1 MAMTWRTVIITVGGI
16 LLLCTPAYAV
26 EGEPAVR
33 PGFNP
38 MLNQALKGEGG
49 VQVYMD
55 KEGNVG
61 TVTDAGTGHR
71 TFSVQ
76 PPQSPSINLGPPL
89 QLHNKS
95 LSFPL
100 NPSQR
105 GPGDRPPALAP
116 AR

>member
-1 MAMTWRTVIITVGGI
+1 MTLRTVIIMVGGI
-16 LLLCTPAYAV
+16 LLLYAPAFA
-26 EGEPAVR
+26 GEAEPTVS

-38 MLNQALKGEGG
+38 MLDQALKGEGG

-55 KEGNVG
+55 REGNVG
-61 TVTDAGTGHR
+61 TVTDMGTGHR

-89 QLHNKS
+89 QLHHNS

-100 NPSQR
+100 NPPQPA
-105 GPGDRPPALAP
+105 PGDRPPVSAP

>member
-1 MAMTWRTVIITVGGI
+1 MTFRTGISMVGGI
-16 LLLCTPAYAV
+16 FLLCASAYAL
-26 EGEPAVR
+26 ETERTIP

-38 MLNQALKGEGG
+38 ILDQALKGEGG

-55 KEGNVG
+55 REGNIG
-61 TVTDAGTGHR
+61 TVTDMATGYR

-89 QLHNKS
+89 QLHNNS
-95 LSFPL
+95 LSFP
-100 NPSQR
+100 PHTPQPA
-105 GPGDRPPALAP
+105 PGDRPPASAP

>member
-1 MAMTWRTVIITVGGI
+1 MTWRTVIIMVGGI
-16 LLLCTPAYAV
+16 LLLCAQAYAV
-26 EGEPAVR
+26 EAELKVP

-38 MLNQALKGEGG
+38 ILDQALKGEGG

-55 KEGNVG
+55 REGNIG
-61 TVTDAGTGHR
+61 TVTDMGTGHR

-89 QLHNKS
+89 QLHNNS
-95 LSFPL
+95 LSFP
-100 NPSQR
+100 PHPPQPA
-105 GPGDRPPALAP
+105 PGDRPHASAP

>member
-1 MAMTWRTVIITVGGI
+1 MMLRRVIIVVGGI
-16 LLLCTPAYAV
+16 LLLCARAYAV
-26 EGEPAVR
+26 EPEPAVS

-38 MLNQALKGEGG
+38 ILDQALKGEGG

-55 KEGNVG
+55 RDGNVG
-61 TVTDAGTGHR
+61 TVTDMGTGHR

-89 QLHNKS
+89 QLHNNS
-95 LSFPL
+95 LSFPP
-100 NPSQR
+100 NSPQPP
-105 GPGDRPPALAP
+105 PGEQPPTSAP

>member
-1 MAMTWRTVIITVGGI
+1 MFGGI
-16 LLLCTPAYAV
+16 LLLLAPAHA
-26 EGEPAVR
+26 GEAERTVP

-38 MLNQALKGEGG
+38 LLDQALNGDGG

-55 KEGNVG
+55 REGNVG

-71 TFSVQ
+71 TFTVQ

-100 NPSQR
+100 NPPQAA
-105 GPGDRPPALAP
+105 PGDRPPASAP